1 MARTLDTNHGPL
13 AHKHTLWSDIDLDG
27 TVYDIDLHG
36 GVRGQVSTTD
46 TAKAAVYIPEDK
58 AADVDVSDVESGLWE
73 VLDEDRAGLS
83 LSFVDGGQK
92 CWVLNIPE
100 CAASVQFVVDEIIYP
115 FFDYIDTTCTK

>member
-1 MARTLDTNHGPL
+1 MARTLDTSRGPL

-27 TVYDIDLHG
+27 TVYDIDLRG

-100 CAASVQFVVDEIIYP
+100 CAASVQFVIDEIIYP

>member
-1 MARTLDTNHGPL
+1 MARTLDTSRGPL

-27 TVYDIDLHG
+27 TVYEVDLHG

-58 AADVDVSDVESGLWE
+58 AADIDVSDVENGLWE

-83 LSFVDGGQK
+83 LSFVDEGQK

-100 CAASVQFVVDEIIYP
+100 CAASVQFVIDEIIYL
-115 FFDYIDTTCTK
+115 FFDYIDGTCTK

>member
-1 MARTLDTNHGPL
+1 MAPALDTSHGPL

-27 TVYDIDLHG
+27 TVYDVDLHD

-46 TAKAAVYIPEDK
+46 TARAAVYIPEDK
-58 AADVDVSDVESGLWE
+58 AADVDVSDVKNGLWE

-92 CWVLNIPE
+92 CWVLNIPGR
-100 CAASVQFVVDEIIYP
+100 AASVQFVVDEIIYP

>member
-1 MARTLDTNHGPL
+1 MARALDTSHGPL

-27 TVYDIDLHG
+27 TVYDVDLHD

-46 TAKAAVYIPEDK
+46 TTKAAVYIPEGK
-58 AADVDVSDVESGLWE
+58 AADIDVSDVENDLWE

-100 CAASVQFVVDEIIYP
+100 QNTSVQFVIDEIIYP

>member
-1 MARTLDTNHGPL
+1 MAPALDTSHGPL

-27 TVYDIDLHG
+27 TVYDVDLHD

-58 AADVDVSDVESGLWE
+58 TADVDVSDVESGLWE

-100 CAASVQFVVDEIIYP
+100 CAASVQFVIDEIIYP